1 MNMSLSTHN
10 LRLLHDHL
18 QGLISSHHMTWDWPQ
33 FLTWCVHNRV
43 QDFNFRL
50 GINIYRTRAIISR
63 GLYIFYSIF
72 HWFKW
77 FSSFIAALVC
87 PKSFFC
93 KQLKSVINKYDQ
105 RTTKMAIKYF
115 WPFGCFRIEGR
126 KQKKSRV
133 FKVDYFD
140 ILCQKIE

>member
-50 GINIYRTRAIISR
+50 GINIYHTHAIISR
-63 GLYIFYSIF
+63 GLYIFYSIYSLGLILQIIYVLNKKI
-72 HWFKW
+72 FKKK
-77 FSSFIAALVC
+77 F
-87 PKSFFC
+87 
-93 KQLKSVINKYDQ
+93 INKSG
-105 RTTKMAIKYF
+105 F
-115 WPFGCFRIEGR
+115 
-126 KQKKSRV
+126 KSRAGYNGV
-133 FKVDYFD
+133 CMIC
-140 ILCQKIE
+140 ILYISYSMLSKLITLYRLLLIQFAKCLANR